1 MKQRL
6 FLLLVPSV
14 ALFVLSGCMGAI
26 FYDVATEEIDAPDVI
41 PQEGTTLSLDITY
54 DPDASTRFQP
64 AEVYRRYRSHVL
76 IDGWEYSYGL
86 GAQASIPIMAND
98 THSPVTIIVEGAK
111 ALDYKDYPSAWDDW
125 HELYRGTQAAL
136 GETEKTKYKGL
147 ENQSLGV
154 KLGDKTY
161 KFEFMDSGASKVFKR
176 LLMGREITLPI
187 SISNSIWLSPFDMS
201 DEQNEF
207 LKLVYSSAPKDFRF
221 WNGSLTVGGL
231 YLYSSTLDL
240 VIQDGQK
247 VGFDY
252 GTLLATVCKED
263 LKALKKLYTPW
274 KAPELF
280 EMTLS
285 LIAN

>member
-1 MKQRL
+1 MKKL
-6 FLLLVPSV
+6 FTVFNLA
-14 ALFVLSGCMGAI
+14 ALFALSGCMGAN
-26 FYDVATEEIDAPDVI
+26 FYDVATEEVDAPDVI

-54 DPDASTRFQP
+54 EPDASTRFQP
-64 AEVYRRYRSHVL
+64 ATVLQPYRYHVL

-86 GAQASIPIMAND
+86 GAQAQIPIMAND
-98 THSPVTIIVEGAK
+98 THAPVTIIVEGAK
-111 ALDYKDYPSAWDDW
+111 ALEYKVFPSAWDDW
-125 HELYRGTQAAL
+125 HELYRGTQGAL
-136 GETEKTKYKGL
+136 GETEQSKYKGL
-147 ENQSLGV
+147 EGLSLGV
-154 KLGDKTY
+154 KLGNKTY
-161 KFEFMDSGASKVFKR
+161 KFEFVDSGASEVFKR

-187 SISNSIWLSPFDMS
+187 SISNSIGLSPFDMS
-201 DEQNEF
+201 DGQKEF
-207 LKLVYSSAPKDFRF
+207 LNLVCSSAPKDFRF

-231 YLYSSTLDL
+231 YLYSSTMDL

-285 LIAN
+285 LISN